1 MKPHISSLSG
11 LMAASLSAAVLSA
24 LPLTAEPAAQPATTQ
39 SVFIMPANPGE
50 GHDPFFPDSSRPYES
65 AATPQSS
72 NLAETL
78 SVKGVTRVAGLYFV
92 IIGNH
97 TYSVGD
103 EGEVKTSGGSVHIHV
118 VEINASSCV
127 VEVNGQRHELT
138 FSDNP

>member
-1 MKPHISSLSG
+1 
-11 LMAASLSAAVLSA
+11 MAASLSVAVLSA
-24 LPLTAEPAAQPATTQ
+24 LPLTAEPAAQPATPQ

-50 GHDPFFPDSSRPYES
+50 GHDPFFPDSGRVYES
-65 AATPQSS
+65 APTPQSS

-78 SVKGVTRVAGLYFV
+78 TVKGVTRMAGLYFV

-97 TYSVGD
+97 TYGDGD

-118 VEINASSCV
+118 VKINANSCV